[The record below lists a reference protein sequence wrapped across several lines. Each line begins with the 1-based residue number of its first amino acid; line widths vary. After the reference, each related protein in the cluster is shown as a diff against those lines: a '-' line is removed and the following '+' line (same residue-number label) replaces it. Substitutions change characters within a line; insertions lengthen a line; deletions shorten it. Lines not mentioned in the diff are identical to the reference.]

1 MKCTHYLA
9 ALCLG
14 LTPVVAAAEN
24 TASFNWDIAAVSEYL
39 FRSVSQTDEKP
50 TLQGSLNWTS
60 PVGVYVG
67 SWASGVDFGP
77 GNPQAEVDYYVG
89 YAADIGS
96 AVNLDVQ
103 LAHYTYPGAS
113 ELAYNELVTT
123 TTLYDTWKIGV
134 LYSNDIFGS
143 DTDGWYYSLDKTWA
157 LPQDFTFSAHAGRSA
172 FSNNAAVGSLD
183 YTDWNLGLSRSFGI
197 ATVTLAYYGT
207 DRNGRRTYGENA
219 NSRVFLS
226 VSIGQ

>member
-1 MKCTHYLA
+1 MKPIHYLA
-9 ALCLG
+9 ALSLG
-14 LTPVVAAAEN
+14 LTPVIAAAEN

-50 TLQGSLNWTS
+50 TLQGTLNWTS
-60 PVGVYVG
+60 PVGI
-67 SWASGVDFGP
+67 SSGVDVGP
-77 GNPQAEVDYYVG
+77 GDPQAEVDYYVG

-103 LAHYTYPGAS
+103 LARYTYPGAS

-123 TTLYDTWKIGV
+123 TTLYDSWKIGV

-143 DTDGWYYSLDKTWA
+143 DTDGWYYSLDKEWA
-157 LPQDFTFSAHAGRSA
+157 LPQELTFSAHAGRSV
-172 FSNNAAVGSLD
+172 FSSNTAVGSLD
-183 YTDWNLGLSRSFGI
+183 YSDWNLGISRSFGM
-197 ATVTLAYYGT
+197 ANVTLAYYGT
-207 DRNGRRTYGENA
+207 DRNGRRSYGENA

-226 VSIGQ
+226 VSIGK